1 MDAICG
7 YIRTKSYSIQNM
19 EAREM
24 EIRRKAEEIVQGTL
38 SLPKRLLFNWVLF
51 HARRGNDIHYVIIIV
66 Y

>member
-1 MDAICG
+1 
-7 YIRTKSYSIQNM
+7 M

-51 HARRGNDIHYVIIIV
+51 HARRGNDIHYC
-66 Y
+66 YNYCLLMFAH